1 MPILLTVENLVTA
14 DLSTIHKEQAT
25 YVGIDFGTS
34 TTVVSY
40 SYFDNEKRIVV
51 TEVMNLRQKQ
61 SDGADFT
68 GEKVPTVIALYH
80 NRVLVGEGAANLKYE
95 LEKNKDVWYSFKMEL
110 GEDLGAKYC
119 NSILGKDKSVRIQNA
134 KDATILFFRFLKKE
148 IESYVEQK
156 GLCQNIKYAVS
167 IPASFEANQRRDL
180 VDALISNQMDVSK
193 QSLIDEP
200 NAAFLNYIHESEMN
214 NEAVVIPKDINP
226 KMLVFDFGA
235 GTCDISIL
243 EIGVDYKGVYS
254 KNLSISKFEKLGGN
268 DIDRYIAYEILYPEL
283 LSHNHLDMDIF
294 IMSEKKKIINALLTT
309 AENLKIRICKAI
321 SLMRDSFD
329 LSGLEQEYKVSVK
342 DIRINTSKG
351 IVHG

>member
-110 GEDLGAKYC
+110 GEDLGAIFWVK
-119 NSILGKDKSVRIQNA
+119 I
-134 KDATILFFRFLKKE
+134 
-148 IESYVEQK
+148 
-156 GLCQNIKYAVS
+156 
-167 IPASFEANQRRDL
+167 
-180 VDALISNQMDVSK
+180 
-193 QSLIDEP
+193 
-200 NAAFLNYIHESEMN
+200 
-214 NEAVVIPKDINP
+214 
-226 KMLVFDFGA
+226 
-235 GTCDISIL
+235 
-243 EIGVDYKGVYS
+243 
-254 KNLSISKFEKLGGN
+254 NLSESKMQ
-268 DIDRYIAYEILYPEL
+268 RML
-283 LSHNHLDMDIF
+283 LFYFS
-294 IMSEKKKIINALLTT
+294 
-309 AENLKIRICKAI
+309 
-321 SLMRDSFD
+321 DS
-329 LSGLEQEYKVSVK
+329 
-342 DIRINTSKG
+342 
-351 IVHG
+351 